1 MCTTLDNVYCTPLYT
16 ESWNVICIFSFF
28 YLCGMPFMQFYRLT
42 RAKEKLSTACVYGRG
57 ICYGQSKSKSM
68 FPHNKFM
75 AQSVCSYFS
84 LTFWKTDVIEFLLCS
99 TICCP
104 DLILLIKHMNWN
116 VQSACRMTVGLGQD
130 RIHASSVF
138 AMPMIGSARTQWRTP
153 TLNSEWLIK
162 LTDPRDSENV
172 NRVNIRLDSL

>member
-1 MCTTLDNVYCTPLYT
+1 MECPLCSSTDLREPKRSLAQHVYTDAA
-16 ESWNVICIFSFF
+16 SVM
-28 YLCGMPFMQFYRLT
+28 G
-42 RAKEKLSTACVYGRG
+42 RAKVSQYSHTINFWSSMYVVISDRLFGKQMV
-57 ICYGQSKSKSM
+57 QSS
-68 FPHNKFM
+68 FYAVLF
-75 AQSVCSYFS
+75 V
-84 LTFWKTDVIEFLLCS
+84 FL
-99 TICCP
+99 
-104 DLILLIKHMNWN
+104 MNHITWN

-162 LTDPRDSENV
+162 LTDPRESENV

>member
-1 MCTTLDNVYCTPLYT
+1 MYT
-16 ESWNVICIFSFF
+16 DAASVM
-28 YLCGMPFMQFYRLT
+28 G
-42 RAKEKLSTACVYGRG
+42 RAKVSQC
-57 ICYGQSKSKSM
+57 
-68 FPHNKFM
+68 
-75 AQSVCSYFS
+75 S
-84 LTFWKTDVIEFLLCS
+84 LTINFWLSMRKVISDWLFRKQMVQSSFYAVLS
-99 TICCP
+99 V
-104 DLILLIKHMNWN
+104 LLIKHMTWN

-162 LTDPRDSENV
+162 LTDPRESENV

>member
-1 MCTTLDNVYCTPLYT
+1 MRI
-16 ESWNVICIFSFF
+16 VISDWHFRKQMVQSSF
-28 YLCGMPFMQFYRLT
+28 Y
-42 RAKEKLSTACVYGRG
+42 AVLSVHL
-57 ICYGQSKSKSM
+57 
-68 FPHNKFM
+68 F
-75 AQSVCSYFS
+75 
-84 LTFWKTDVIEFLLCS
+84 
-99 TICCP
+99 
-104 DLILLIKHMNWN
+104 KHMTWN

-162 LTDPRDSENV
+162 LTDPRESENV

>member
-1 MCTTLDNVYCTPLYT
+1 MECPLCSSTDLREPKRSLAQHVYTDAA
-16 ESWNVICIFSFF
+16 SVM
-28 YLCGMPFMQFYRLT
+28 G
-42 RAKEKLSTACVYGRG
+42 RAKVSQYSHTINFWSSMYVVISDRLFGKQMV
-57 ICYGQSKSKSM
+57 QSS
-68 FPHNKFM
+68 FYAVLF
-75 AQSVCSYFS
+75 V
-84 LTFWKTDVIEFLLCS
+84 FL
-99 TICCP
+99 
-104 DLILLIKHMNWN
+104 MNHITWN

>member
-1 MCTTLDNVYCTPLYT
+1 MYV
-16 ESWNVICIFSFF
+16 VISDRLFGKQMVQSSFYAVLF
-28 YLCGMPFMQFYRLT
+28 
-42 RAKEKLSTACVYGRG
+42 V
-57 ICYGQSKSKSM
+57 
-68 FPHNKFM
+68 
-75 AQSVCSYFS
+75 
-84 LTFWKTDVIEFLLCS
+84 FLM
-99 TICCP
+99 
-104 DLILLIKHMNWN
+104 KHITWN